1 MSTIYTAM
9 VAIVTYSDKS
19 PINTF
24 LDTMLKLDAN
34 EIIDAEYAIPHGMSQ
49 STALSCL
56 FMLE

>member
-1 MSTIYTAM
+1 MPTIYTAM

-24 LDTMLKLDAN
+24 LDTMLKLDVN
-34 EIIDAEYAIPHGMSQ
+34 EIIDEGDVEYAIPHGMSQ
-49 STALSCL
+49 SCL